1 MPGGGEAGGR
11 LLRPPP
17 ERLYGRRGGHKLRA
31 RQRRLIE
38 EVLPRLRFAVE
49 DAADPQAAFAPRAEK
64 VWLEV
69 GFGAGEHALAAIG
82 AKGAGQGIIGLIA
95 CEVFENGVASLLSA
109 LVPEGEEESPALPG
123 NLRLWTADARALIRA
138 LPGAS
143 VERFFLLFPDPW
155 PKARHA
161 KRRFLHPQFLPQIA
175 RVMARGGEMRIATDD
190 PALQEWTAEVLG
202 EQSFFRV
209 PAPAAERPEGWPA
222 TRYEAKALAAGRR
235 PLYWRL
241 VRRGDS

>member
-1 MPGGGEAGGR
+1 MTVDSCGGTAGWR
-11 LLRPPP
+11 LRPPP
-17 ERLYGRRGGHKLRA
+17 ARLYGRRGGHRLRA
-31 RQRRLIE
+31 RQSLLVE
-38 EVLPRLRFAVE
+38 TVLPRLRFAIG
-49 DAADPQAAFAPRAEK
+49 DAAEPGAAFAPRAER

-69 GFGAGEHALAAIG
+69 GFGAGEHALAVIG
-82 AKGAGQGIIGLIA
+82 AKGVGLIA

-109 LVPEGEEESPALPG
+109 LVPEGEEESPPLPG

-138 LPGAS
+138 LPDAS

-161 KRRFLHPQFLPQIA
+161 KRRFLHPHFLPQIA
-175 RVMARGGEMRIATDD
+175 RVMAQGGELRIATDD
-190 PALQEWTAEVLG
+190 PVLQEWTAEVLAG
-202 EQSFFRV
+202 QSFFHV

-235 PLYWRL
+235 ALYWRL
-241 VRRGDS
+241 VRRGEK